1 MLMIVD
7 ARSVVSI
14 NTHGHCMAG
23 RKVPSISQ
31 FIGARWANAHDVL
44 VNVRADAPS
53 LMGGRC
59 STDAGISSG
68 RQQSTRMAYRRKKG

>member
-1 MLMIVD
+1 MIVA

-44 VNVRADAPS
+44 MDLRQDDAERA
-53 LMGGRC
+53 G
-59 STDAGISSG
+59 
-68 RQQSTRMAYRRKKG
+68 